1 LLSDVFVNFSDL
13 FFDFREFRVG
23 KVLLERHL
31 KLVPNHLFRL
41 SVGAKFELEAVAG
54 VIVDWLLEGV
64 AEERATGFPELV
76 GDLEFP
82 LHRI

>member
-1 LLSDVFVNFSDL
+1 MLSDVFVDL
-13 FFDFREFRVG
+13 GDFFFDFREFRVG

-31 KLVPNHLFRL
+31 KLVPDHLFRL
-41 SVGAKFELEAVAG
+41 SVGAKFKLETVAV
-54 VIVDWLLEGV
+54 VIVDWLLEGI

-76 GDLEFP
+76 GDLELP